1 MTCQNLY
8 KTRTSMATVPSVLVV
23 SVGISARLR
32 QEFNQVC
39 AVVLR
44 SVIHLSKD
52 RVRIRLMKYL
62 REQYDIILDLFPIFR
77 DRLIDILIDDGFDAT
92 FSDFR
97 MILRIPKNKMYL
109 TEGDSFHMYVLS
121 IIGAI
126 AGR

>member
-1 MTCQNLY
+1 M
-8 KTRTSMATVPSVLVV
+8 
-23 SVGISARLR
+23 
-32 QEFNQVC
+32 
-39 AVVLR
+39 
-44 SVIHLSKD
+44 SKD